1 MACMMIGA
9 RGPSP
14 APSRIRLIQR
24 AGSDAKRKTG
34 SWATDQTIQRT
45 RRIHFALTRLAIGAA
60 TNCATP
66 KSMNTP
72 LPSSPNCAG
81 VMPKSSISGTATIP
95 RMALSAQLIII
106 STSSI
111 TAIVH
116 P

>member
-1 MACMMIGA
+1 MQEEDRELGD
-9 RGPSP
+9 RP
-14 APSRIRLIQR
+14 
-24 AGSDAKRKTG
+24 DDTE
-34 SWATDQTIQRT
+34 DQE
-45 RRIHFALTRLAIGAA
+45 IHFALTRLAIGCCDR
-60 TNCATP
+60 CATP

-81 VMPKSSISGTATIP
+81 GDAQIFHQRNSDDP